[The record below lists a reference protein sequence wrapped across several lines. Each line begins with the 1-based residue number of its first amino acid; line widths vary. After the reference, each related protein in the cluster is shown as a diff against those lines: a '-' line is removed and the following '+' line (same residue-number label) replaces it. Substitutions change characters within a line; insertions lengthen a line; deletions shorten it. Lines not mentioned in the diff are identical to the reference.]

1 LQIVKETISSASAS
15 IETMSGVLRRLGSV
29 YNVIEEIMC
38 MPRNQVSL
46 CQPKQRKAVEDEL
59 EGSLLVLD
67 LCSAM
72 QESFSDIKA
81 RVQEMQLITKR
92 DVAAVEGKIQFQS
105 YICFAKKAQKQFK
118 KINESTSAN
127 QESCR
132 VVKLLS
138 EARDIAVSILGSL
151 LHIMSKRIA
160 TQSSSKWS
168 LIHKT
173 FQKRRVVCEL
183 EQLQILELEIADI
196 EGGVETLFKK
206 LIQSRVS
213 LLNTLSL

>member
-1 LQIVKETISSASAS
+1 
-15 IETMSGVLRRLGSV
+15 MSGVLRRLGSV